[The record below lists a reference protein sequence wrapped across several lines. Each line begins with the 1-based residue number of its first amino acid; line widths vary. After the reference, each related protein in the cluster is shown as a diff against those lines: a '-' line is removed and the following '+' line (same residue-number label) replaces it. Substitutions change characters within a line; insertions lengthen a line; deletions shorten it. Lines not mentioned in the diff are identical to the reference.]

1 MSAAMHSVTAK
12 PRSEKGKGAARR
24 LRHTGLIPAVAYGK
38 GLAATSLSVAPKDIV
53 TIIKSERGQ
62 NTVLQMKVDGGA
74 DLLVMI
80 KEYTYH
86 PVSRSLEHV
95 DFVEVKLDR
104 PVDVEVPLFTLGKA
118 VGVTLGGLL
127 RQVYRTIPVR
137 CLPDRI
143 PLKVETDVS
152 HLELGDAIATKDLKL
167 PEGVEVRLPAE
178 QTLVAVVA
186 PEKDRTEEAAATPG
200 APAAGAAAAGAPAA
214 AGKAPAAGA
223 APAAA
228 AGDKKD
234 AGKDAKKK

>member
-12 PRSEKGKGAARR
+12 SRTETGKGAARR
-24 LRHTGLIPAVAYGK
+24 LRNSGLVPAVAYGK
-38 GLAATSLSVAPKDIV
+38 DLAATALSVTPKDIV
-53 TIIKSERGQ
+53 SIIKSERGQ
-62 NTVLQMKVDGGA
+62 NTVLEMKVDGGK

-80 KEYTYH
+80 KQYTYH

-104 PVDVEVPLFTLGKA
+104 PVDVDVPLFTQGKA
-118 VGVTLGGLL
+118 VGVVAGGLL

-143 PLKVETDVS
+143 PLKVDTDVT

-167 PEGVEVRLPAE
+167 PEGVEARLPAE

-186 PEKDRTEEAAATPG
+186 PEKDRSEEAAAAPG
-200 APAAGAAAAGAPAA
+200 APGAAPAAGAAAPGAG
-214 AGKAPAAGA
+214 GKAS
-223 APAAA
+223 AAA

-234 AGKDAKKK
+234 DKKDAKKK

>member
-1 MSAAMHSVTAK
+1 MSAAMHTVAAN
-12 PRSEKGKGAARR
+12 PRTETGKGAARR
-24 LRHTGLIPAVAYGK
+24 LRNSGQIPAVAYGK
-38 GLAATSLSVAPKDIV
+38 SLAATTLSVAPKDVITV
-53 TIIKSERGQ
+53 LKSERGQ
-62 NTVLQMKVDGGA
+62 NTVLQMKVNGGN

-80 KEYTYH
+80 KDYTYH

-95 DFVEVKLDR
+95 DFVEVKLDQ
-104 PVDVEVPLFTLGKA
+104 PVDVDVPLVASGKA

-143 PLKVETDVS
+143 PLKIETDVTA
-152 HLELGDAIATKDLKL
+152 LELGDAIATKDLQL

-186 PEKDRTEEAAATPG
+186 PEKDRTEEAAAP
-200 APAAGAAAAGAPAA
+200 GAAAAAPA
-214 AGKAPAAGA
+214 AGKAPAAA
-223 APAAA
+223 
-228 AGDKKD
+228 DKKD